1 MVPSRTEGAEGV
13 GCNVRRIA
21 RQPLFA
27 GRTLLAVATALAV
40 CSGLPVRAG
49 AEDTAQAAPEATSQ
63 TFVPLTDE
71 ADDQSASKGV
81 DLEQEVA
88 AAVDAGEQKTSDE
101 GEGAAEGDLEAM
113 PQAVED
119 SGPAVPA
126 GAARMVEGQYVIECG
141 VADNKVLDASGKN
154 PKAGAK
160 VTSWTY
166 NGGANQRWYVELD
179 DASGWYR
186 IYLTSPDSG
195 LVLGKANRS
204 NALALLTVDEA
215 GDRGL
220 WAFVPNGSWY
230 NLANRAASGCLLD
243 ISKSSTKNGA
253 SVILYK
259 TSKSAKNRRFFMLDT
274 TPEVRSS
281 DSVDEGAYV
290 LAPQVNAKLAVEVR
304 GAKKTDGANV
314 WLYTANGKAHQN
326 IYLERDDDGFY
337 TAWVMGTG
345 KVLAQQSASLIPG
358 TNVVHRTHDGSD
370 VQRWALVRHAE
381 RYALVNKASGLALG
395 AAGSSSGSN
404 LHMTRNDAYK
414 TTLFT
419 LSRKALLEA
428 GIVEVHPQGSE
439 SLSLDVRGAS
449 TETSDLVLWDD
460 SNAFN
465 QRFEFVAAG
474 GTDLWRIRTA
484 SSGGWLTEDDGEVLQ
499 EGTGSDAKTDASTW
513 RVRFEGGGYLLQ
525 NKASGHVLDLEGG
538 SAVKHATLMAAKA
551 SGSGSQHFLFEK
563 AQLVEAG
570 CHFMRNGGGRFLQ
583 VDGSSKK
590 SGANVLVNDYAD
602 AMSQTFLLTRSG
614 SSWLIKNTTS
624 GYYLTAAKAS
634 DGANVTQRTRA
645 DSKLQLWDI
654 AIADGGG
661 ITIASAANPSLL
673 LTAAGDG
680 GTNKANVSIGKA
692 ASTVGQMWTP
702 KGFTESSLTAKQ
714 RAVVNSA
721 KKTPYA
727 GSGLCAA
734 WVTNVFR
741 NAGIGYWGGDACDQY
756 RMFCKS
762 SKVSELKPGMI
773 VAVSTHGKTRM
784 GAIYG
789 HVGVYI
795 GNGMMM
801 DNITGGIRTISVGE
815 WVAYYGDRVTPRWG
829 WFGKSLK

>member
-1 MVPSRTEGAEGV
+1 M
-13 GCNVRRIA
+13 
-21 RQPLFA
+21 
-27 GRTLLAVATALAV
+27 AVATALAV

-141 VADNKVLDASGKN
+141 VADDKVLDAAGRN

-166 NGGANQRWYVELD
+166 NGGDNQRWHVSLD
-179 DASGWYR
+179 DVSGWYR

-204 NALALLTVDEA
+204 NALALLTVNEA

-281 DSVDEGAYV
+281 DYVDEGAYV

-358 TNVVHRTHDGSD
+358 TNVVQRTHDGSD
-370 VQRWALVRHAE
+370 VQRWALVRHDE

-404 LHMTRNDAYK
+404 IHMTRNDAYK
-414 TTLFT
+414 TTLFA
-419 LSRKALLEA
+419 LSRKPLLAA
-428 GIVEVHPQGSE
+428 GIVEVHALAST
-439 SLSLDVRGAS
+439 SLSLDVCMAS
-449 TETSDLVLWDD
+449 TGTSDLLLWSD
-460 SNAFN
+460 SNAYN
-465 QRFEFVAAG
+465 QRFELVSAG
-474 GTDLWRIRTA
+474 GTDLWRVRTA
-484 SSGGWLTEDDGEVLQ
+484 SSGGWLVEEEGKVLQ
-499 EGTGSDAKTDASTW
+499 KGSGSDARTDAGTW
-513 RVRFEGGGYLLQ
+513 RVGFERGGYIMQ
-525 NKASGHVLDLEGG
+525 NMATGHVWDLAEG
-538 SAVKHATLMAAKA
+538 SAAKGSVLTVSDAAA
-551 SGSGSQHFLFEK
+551 RGSQHFTFENT
-563 AQLVEAG
+563 QLIEAG
-570 CHFMRNGGGRFLQ
+570 CRFLHNGGGRYLQ
-583 VDGSSKK
+583 VEGSSRK
-590 SGANVLVNDYAD
+590 SGANVVVNGYAD
-602 AMSQTFLLTRSG
+602 SMGQVFRLTRSG
-614 SSWLIKNTTS
+614 SSWLISSTTS
-624 GYYLTAAKAS
+624 GLYLTAAKATN
-634 DGANVTQRTRA
+634 GANVTQRTRI
-645 DSKLQLWDI
+645 DSKLQLWN
-654 AIADGGG
+654 AVIADGGG
-661 ITIASAANPSLL
+661 IAFACAANTGLV
-673 LTAAGDG
+673 LTASG
-680 GTNKANVSIGKA
+680 GGSTNGANVGIARAAATAGKR
-692 ASTVGQMWTP
+692 WTLQ
-702 KGFTESSLTAKQ
+702 GFEEGTLTARQK
-714 RAVVNSA
+714 AVLNSA

-829 WFGKSLK
+829 WFGKSLIQPKRRRRGGAASSTC